1 MFEQKKRL
9 KLLHKTTRVVK
20 KSRVMNYKHDNKD
33 IRSSGLKEELEGVKF
48 KKTTYLFISSFC
60 SNLFRAKKNFFKEY
74 LLNNV

>member
-33 IRSSGLKEELEGVKF
+33 ISSSGLKEELEGCQVQENNIFIYIILLF
-48 KKTTYLFISSFC
+48 KSFPC
-60 SNLFRAKKNFFKEY
+60 EEK
-74 LLNNV
+74 LL